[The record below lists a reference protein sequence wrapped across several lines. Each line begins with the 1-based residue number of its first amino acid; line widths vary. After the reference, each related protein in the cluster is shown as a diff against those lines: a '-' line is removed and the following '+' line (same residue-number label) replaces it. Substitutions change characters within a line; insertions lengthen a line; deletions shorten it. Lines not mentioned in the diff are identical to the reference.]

1 MFEKALR
8 LKLRFSYNGLISVED
23 LWDLSLTALDA
34 IYKNV
39 SAGLQAL
46 NQDSLLQKRTK
57 ETDLAELR
65 LEIVK
70 HVFMTKQAEAAAR
83 ADVAEK
89 RAKKQKLMELV
100 AEKQDEV
107 LKGKSVEEL
116 NALIAEMD

>member
-8 LKLRFSYNGLISVED
+8 LKLRFMYNGQISTED
-23 LWDLSLTALDA
+23 LWDLSLAALDT
-34 IYKNV
+34 IYKQVN
-39 SAGLQAL
+39 ANLQAL

-57 ETDLAELR
+57 ESELNELR

-83 ADVAEK
+83 ADAAEK

-100 AEKQDEV
+100 AQKQDEV
-107 LKGKSVEEL
+107 LMSKSVDEL
-116 NALIAEMD
+116 NALIAEME

>member
-8 LKLRFSYNGLISVED
+8 LKLRFQYNGLISVED

-57 ETDLAELR
+57 ESDLNELR

-83 ADVAEK
+83 ADAAEK

-107 LKGKSVEEL
+107 LKGKSVDEL
-116 NALIAEMD
+116 NALIAELD

>member
-34 IYKNV
+34 IYKQL

-107 LKGKSVEEL
+107 LKGKSVDDL
-116 NALIAEMD
+116 NALIAELD

>member
-8 LKLRFSYNGLISVED
+8 LKLRFQFNGLINTED
-23 LWDLSLTALDA
+23 LWDLPLVALDA

-83 ADVAEK
+83 TEAAEK